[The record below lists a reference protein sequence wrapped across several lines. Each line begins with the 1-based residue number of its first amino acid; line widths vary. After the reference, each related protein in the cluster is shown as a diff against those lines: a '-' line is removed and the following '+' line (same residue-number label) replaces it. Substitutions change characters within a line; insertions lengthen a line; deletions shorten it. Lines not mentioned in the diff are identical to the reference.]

1 MGNGAMQF
9 KKATKQQAKARVA
22 IAGPS
27 GAGKTYT
34 ALALATAIGSR
45 VAVIDTEHGSASKY
59 AGEPFEFDVLE
70 LSDFHPRAYIEAVRA
85 AEAAGYDALVIDSG
99 SHEWSGTGGC
109 LELVDAAAKRLK
121 GNSYVA
127 WGEVTP
133 LHNQFIEAMHQ
144 SKLHLI
150 VTYRSKMDY
159 VQTETNGRKEVKKV
173 GMAPITRDGAEYEF
187 DIVLDMDLNHDAV
200 ISKTRC
206 SALTDKVFHRPGRE
220 LADAIKAWLSDGA
233 QATPSAPVAPAAP
246 EESATGDLPPSDAP
260 VDAECEDLRC
270 DIRKVAQRLH
280 KMRGLEQRLQAMG
293 DDRAALEEALQ
304 KLSALELEQDAKEE
318 VRSA

>member
-1 MGNGAMQF
+1 MPNGAMQF

-34 ALALATAIGSR
+34 ALALATAIGNR
-45 VAVIDTEHGSASKY
+45 VAVVDTEHGSASKY

-70 LSDFHPRAYIEAVRA
+70 LSDFHPRSYIEAIHA
-85 AEAAGYDALVIDSG
+85 AESAGYDCLVVDSG

-109 LELVDAAAKRLK
+109 LELVDAAAKRMK

-159 VQTETNGRKEVKKV
+159 VQTESNGRKEVKKV

-220 LADAIKAWLSDGA
+220 LADAIKAWLGDGA
-233 QATPSAPVAPAAP
+233 PAVADAAP
-246 EESATGDLPPSDAP
+246 EERKDQDPTTDA
-260 VDAECEDLRC
+260 DCEDLRC
-270 DIRKVAQRLH
+270 EIRHVAERLH
-280 KMRGLEQRLQAMG
+280 KTRGLDARLKTLG
-293 DDRAALEEALQ
+293 DDRAALEEALS
-304 KLSALELEQDAKEE
+304 KLSALEMEQEAKEE
-318 VRSA
+318 VQSA

>member
-1 MGNGAMQF
+1 MQF

-34 ALALATAIGSR
+34 ALALATAIGNR
-45 VAVIDTEHGSASKY
+45 VAVVDTEHGSASKY

-70 LSDFHPRAYIEAVRA
+70 LSDFHPRSYIEAIHA
-85 AEAAGYDALVIDSG
+85 AEGAGYDCLVVDSG

-109 LELVDAAAKRLK
+109 LELVDAAAKRMK

-159 VQTETNGRKEVKKV
+159 IQTESNGRKEVKKV

-206 SALTDKVFHRPGRE
+206 SSLTDKVFHRPGRE
-220 LADAIKAWLSDGA
+220 LADAIKAWLGDG
-233 QATPSAPVAPAAP
+233 APAAP
-246 EESATGDLPPSDAP
+246 APTAAEPSPPPVAP
-260 VDAECEDLRC
+260 SPHHTVDAECEDLRC
-270 DIRKVAQRLH
+270 EIRDVAKRIH
-280 KMRGLEQRLQAMG
+280 RTRGLEAKLQEIG
-293 DDRAALEEALQ
+293 DNRTALEEALQ
-304 KLSALELEQDAKEE
+304 KMAALERAQGGEE
-318 VRSA
+318 AQTA